1 MQRWAVGASC
11 IVSWF
16 HGRLRLFESIGR
28 WIFHPSR
35 NASWP
40 KNHQPLHRY
49 PIPLVA
55 LRYHLNATYEFMNWR
70 PNSCFTL
77 CFFLNSQTFLGVL
90 KVNSI
95 VYELVWYR
103 SCCYPWQY
111 YDTTWMLLMNEWIGD
126 PTAALL
132 TLFLKWSKSFGYFK
146 SYWVGLLPVA
156 TATTWL
162 VQRCYFECYSASC
175 YWFVCLFFFMF

>member
-1 MQRWAVGASC
+1 MNLW
-11 IVSWF
+11 
-16 HGRLRLFESIGR
+16 IGD
-28 WIFHPSR
+28 PT
-35 NASWP
+35 A
-40 KNHQPLHRY
+40 
-49 PIPLVA
+49 A
-55 LRYHLNATYEFMNWR
+55 LL
-70 PNSCFTL
+70 SV
-77 CFFLNSQTFLGVL
+77 FLNSQTLLGVL

-95 VYELVWYR
+95 VDELVWYR

-175 YWFVCLFFFMF
+175 YWFVLFFSDVLTAAWMIYWLIDTTFGLLPRLQMLPPDCRNWTCYTKQLNVNE